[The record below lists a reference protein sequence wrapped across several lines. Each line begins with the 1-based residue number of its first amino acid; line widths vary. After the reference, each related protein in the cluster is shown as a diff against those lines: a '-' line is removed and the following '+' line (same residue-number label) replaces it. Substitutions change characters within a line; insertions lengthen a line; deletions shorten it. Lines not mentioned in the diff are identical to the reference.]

1 MNTTKS
7 IYEKLFKYEQATEL
21 ASHKVELGLIEDIAA
36 AKKQAQQQVT
46 RFLKSDA
53 TVQKAVA
60 ALKSVYPDILL
71 NKDFAKK
78 KTAELSKIEST
89 LTKQA
94 ADLGLDVK
102 QLPAFKELQDAF
114 SLLTQVDDAI
124 INSMDAVKTIGK

>member
-7 IYEKLFKYEQATEL
+7 VYNRLFKEEATEL

>member
-7 IYEKLFKYEQATEL
+7 IYNKLFKEETTEL

-124 INSMDAVKTIGK
+124 MNSMDAVKTIGK